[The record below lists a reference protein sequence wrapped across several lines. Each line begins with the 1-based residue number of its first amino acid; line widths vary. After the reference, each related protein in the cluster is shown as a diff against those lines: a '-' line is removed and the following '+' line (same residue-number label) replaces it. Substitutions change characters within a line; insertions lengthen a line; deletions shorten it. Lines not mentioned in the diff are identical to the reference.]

1 MADDKQTTDLALT
14 NSGGEH
20 ALMAG
25 SDMDHDTQNPDI
37 NEKSSKMDFTVG
49 DLDLLRQVVLVLS
62 ISICVALIV
71 MLFFWVREPD
81 MRPLGAY
88 ETEELIPVLDY
99 LDQQKQQYKLDGNT
113 ILVPVSDYNSLK
125 LSMVRAGLNQNRQA
139 GDEILMQDMGF
150 GVSQRLEQE
159 RLKLSRE
166 RQLAKAIEEMRQVN
180 KARVLLALP
189 KQSVFVRHN
198 QEASASV
205 FLTVRTGANLKQ
217 EEIDAVVDMVA
228 SAVPGMKPSRV
239 TVTDQHGRLLSS
251 GSQDPV
257 SAARRKEQELEKQQ
271 EEALRGKID
280 SVLIPI
286 LGLGNYT
293 AQVDIELDFSAV
305 EQTRK
310 VFDPNTPA
318 TRSEYTLED
327 YNNGNV
333 VAGVPGALSNQPP
346 ADASIPQDVA
356 QMKDGSV
363 MGQGSVH
370 KEATRNY
377 ELDTTISHERKQS
390 GVINRQTVAV
400 AVKSRSSVNP
410 DTGEVTYTP
419 LSEADL
425 NSIRQV
431 LIGTVGYSENRGDL
445 LNVLSMPFAEPEMEQ
460 IVDVPIWE
468 HPNFNDWVRWFASA
482 LVIIIVILVLVRP
495 AMKKLINPA
504 ADNDDQMYGPDG
516 MPIGADGETSL
527 IGSDIDGGELFEFG
541 SGIDLPNLHKDEDVL
556 VKPSTCLGGKRAR
569 TRGSSSEELDAKW
582 LKTIKMVEKWSNQP
596 LISVKFPVKK
606 KQPFCCS
613 V

>member
-318 TRSEYTLED
+318 PRSEYTLED

-333 VAGVPGALSNQPP
+333 VAGGPGALSNQPP
-346 ADASIPQDVA
+346 AVASIPEDVA

-390 GVINRQTVAV
+390 GGINRQTVAV

-431 LIGTVGYSENRGDL
+431 LIGTVGYSDNRGDL

-482 LVIIIVILVLVRP
+482 LVIIIGILVLVRP

-556 VKPSTCLGGKRAR
+556 KAVRALVANEPELAAQVVKNWMQNG
-569 TRGSSSEELDAKW
+569 
-582 LKTIKMVEKWSNQP
+582 
-596 LISVKFPVKK
+596 
-606 KQPFCCS
+606 
-613 V
+613 

>member
-217 EEIDAVVDMVA
+217 EEVDAVVDMVA

-504 ADNDDQMYGPDG
+504 ADDDDQMYGPDG

-556 VKPSTCLGGKRAR
+556 KAVRALVANEPELAAQVVKNWMQNG
-569 TRGSSSEELDAKW
+569 
-582 LKTIKMVEKWSNQP
+582 
-596 LISVKFPVKK
+596 
-606 KQPFCCS
+606 
-613 V
+613 

>member
-113 ILVPVSDYNSLK
+113 IFVPVSDYNSLK

-504 ADNDDQMYGPDG
+504 ADDDDQMYGPDG

-556 VKPSTCLGGKRAR
+556 KAVRALVANEPELAAQVVKNWMQNG
-569 TRGSSSEELDAKW
+569 
-582 LKTIKMVEKWSNQP
+582 
-596 LISVKFPVKK
+596 
-606 KQPFCCS
+606 
-613 V
+613 

>member
-1 MADDKQTTDLALT
+1 MADDKQTTDLAV
-14 NSGGEH
+14 SGGSEH

-25 SDMDHDTQNPDI
+25 SDLDLDTQNPDLE
-37 NEKSSKMDFTVG
+37 EKSSSKSDFAMG

-71 MLFFWVREPD
+71 MLFFWVKEPE

-99 LDQQKQQYKLDGNT
+99 LDQQKLDYKLDGNT
-113 ILVPVSDYNSLK
+113 ILVPSSEYNSLK
-125 LSMVRAGLNQNRQA
+125 LNMVRAGLNQNKQA

-166 RQLAKAIEEMRQVN
+166 RQLAKAIEEMKQVN

-205 FLTVRTGANLKQ
+205 FLTLRTGANLKQ
-217 EEIDAVVDMVA
+217 EEVDSIVDMVA
-228 SAVPGMKPSRV
+228 SAVPAMKPNRI

-251 GSQDPV
+251 GSQDPI
-257 SAARRKEQELEKQQ
+257 SSARRKEQELERKQEQ
-271 EEALRGKID
+271 ALRDKID

-293 AQVDIELDFSAV
+293 AQVDIQLDFSAV

-310 VFDPNTPA
+310 RFDPNTPA

-356 QMKDGSV
+356 QMKDGSLL
-363 MGQGSVH
+363 GQGSVH
-370 KEATRNY
+370 KEATRNF

-390 GVINRQTVAV
+390 GVVDRQTVAV
-400 AVKSRSSVNP
+400 AIKNRSSVNP
-410 DTGEVTYTP
+410 ETGEVTYTP
-419 LSEADL
+419 LSEGEINA
-425 NSIRQV
+425 IRQV
-431 LIGTVGYSENRGDL
+431 LVGTVGFNENRGDL
-445 LNVLSMPFAEPEMEQ
+445 LNVLSMQFAEPEIET
-460 IVDVPIWE
+460 IADVPIWE
-468 HPNFNDWVRWFASA
+468 HPNFNDWIRWFASA
-482 LVIIIVILVLVRP
+482 LVIVVVILVLVRP
-495 AMKKLINPA
+495 ALKKLLNPA
-504 ADNDDQMYGPDG
+504 ADDDNPMYGPDG
-516 MPIGADGETSL
+516 LPIGANGETSL
-527 IGSDIDGGELFEFG
+527 IGSDIDGGDLFEFG

-556 VKPSTCLGGKRAR
+556 KAVRALVANEPELAAQVVKNWMQNA
-569 TRGSSSEELDAKW
+569 
-582 LKTIKMVEKWSNQP
+582 
-596 LISVKFPVKK
+596 
-606 KQPFCCS
+606 
-613 V
+613 

>member
-25 SDMDHDTQNPDI
+25 SDMGHDTQNPDI

-556 VKPSTCLGGKRAR
+556 KAVRALVANEPELAAQVVKNWMQNG
-569 TRGSSSEELDAKW
+569 
-582 LKTIKMVEKWSNQP
+582 
-596 LISVKFPVKK
+596 
-606 KQPFCCS
+606 
-613 V
+613 

>member
-1 MADDKQTTDLALT
+1 MAEDKQTTDLT
-14 NSGGEH
+14 VTSGSDH
-20 ALMAG
+20 ALMAS
-25 SDMDHDTQNPDI
+25 SDLDMDTQNPDLE
-37 NEKSSKMDFTVG
+37 EKSSSKSDFAMG

-71 MLFFWVREPD
+71 MLFFWVREPE

-99 LDQQKQQYKLDGNT
+99 LDQQKLTYKLDGNT
-113 ILVPVSDYNSLK
+113 ILVPSSEYNSLK
-125 LSMVRAGLNQNRQA
+125 LNLVRAGLNQNKQA

-166 RQLAKAIEEMRQVN
+166 RQLAKAIEEMKLVN

-198 QEASASV
+198 QDASASV
-205 FLTVRTGANLKQ
+205 FLTLRTGANLKQ
-217 EEIDAVVDMVA
+217 EEVDSIVDMVA
-228 SAVPGMKPSRV
+228 SAVPGMKPNRI

-257 SAARRKEQELEKQQ
+257 SSARRKEQELERKQ
-271 EEALRGKID
+271 EEALREKID

-286 LGLGNYT
+286 LGFGNYT
-293 AQVDIELDFSAV
+293 AQVDIQLDFSAI

-310 VFDPNTPA
+310 RFDPNTPA

-363 MGQGSVH
+363 LGQGSVH
-370 KEATRNY
+370 KEATRNF

-390 GVINRQTVAV
+390 GVVNRQTVAV
-400 AVKSRSSVNP
+400 AIKNRPSVNP
-410 DTGEVTYTP
+410 ETGEVTYTP
-419 LSEADL
+419 LSESEISAV
-425 NSIRQV
+425 RQV
-431 LIGTVGYSENRGDL
+431 LIGTVGFDENRGDL
-445 LNVLSMPFAEPEMEQ
+445 LNVLSMQFAVPEVESM
-460 IVDVPIWE
+460 VDVPIWE

-482 LVIIIVILVLVRP
+482 LVIVVVVLVLVRP
-495 AMKKLINPA
+495 ALKKLLNPA
-504 ADNDDQMYGPDG
+504 ADDDDPMYGPDG
-516 MPIGADGETSL
+516 LPIGADGETSL
-527 IGSDIDGGELFEFG
+527 IGSGIDGGDLFEFG

-556 VKPSTCLGGKRAR
+556 KAVRALVANEPELAAQVVKNWMQNA
-569 TRGSSSEELDAKW
+569 
-582 LKTIKMVEKWSNQP
+582 
-596 LISVKFPVKK
+596 
-606 KQPFCCS
+606 
-613 V
+613 

>member
-482 LVIIIVILVLVRP
+482 LIIIIVILVLVRP

-504 ADNDDQMYGPDG
+504 ADDDDQMYGPDG

-556 VKPSTCLGGKRAR
+556 KAVRALVANEPELAAQVVKNWMQNG
-569 TRGSSSEELDAKW
+569 
-582 LKTIKMVEKWSNQP
+582 
-596 LISVKFPVKK
+596 
-606 KQPFCCS
+606 
-613 V
+613 